1 MTKISKSVWERLRK
15 AGIIDTYDKDLRN
28 EQIRKSGPWK
38 LMSIAGIGV
47 RTGHALLKNAGWN
60 MPLAELE
67 KVYDRLHERTQ
78 FENVKA
84 KPRLKEE
91 KSKEKKTAAEA
102 PKKEEIIDKRERRY
116 IAFAMKTLPQ
126 FNELFSLVEKSGG
139 IPYDGRVYHKILH
152 LTIIPPQEI
161 FFRDVLAKIY
171 GISNYKLPSSFE
183 IVDTHKFPNNPKIMF
198 FGKLDIIFNLIK
210 TPHLTFAEFND
221 DAKCLEFYNANSAF
235 FNKFKGLKMEM
246 ESLAVIKKDY
256 GVEYAIPVTALVVET
271 KKFMPEQIK
280 IFLDFLGHK
289 NPIKYQVFKPSID
302 GKHQGSGRNTYV
314 GNAEEVVNLA
324 SMDNGK
330 GIICVAISEH
340 GNKQSEDL
348 SNITRILA
356 LTVDVDVKKDR
367 KISYVSS
374 REDHLHA
381 INVAYVVVRK
391 ELEKLGFKVG
401 IINDSGNGAHL
412 YVKVGINLP
421 EYVSKEDWMK
431 SEIYGKL
438 ATIENSLRNELKE
451 MNDQIVNIDFITKDV
466 VRRVKVPGTI
476 NKKDI
481 DQAEDRICRII
492 YKADDYAEESNNKA
506 FLAVQPTLEPVAQSA
521 EPNAQPLQESKAVMP
536 DSEISSI
543 FEKDNKLK
551 ALFDG
556 NIVKHGEDKPLEFK
570 DGKIYCKSRSEAE
583 NSLVSGLV
591 AHGIRNFDQM
601 NEIMMQAKIGKWQED
616 RNGAYRR
623 KTFEKALSFVK
634 TTKMRQPEELSDFE
648 KLRRTIQKIK
658 K

>member
-1 MTKISKSVWERLRK
+1 MPKLSRNIWERLRK
-15 AGIIDTYDKDLRN
+15 AGIIDTYDAELRN
-28 EQIRKSGPWK
+28 EQIRKAGPYK
-38 LMSIAGIGV
+38 LMSIRGIGV
-47 RTGHALLKNAGWN
+47 RSARLLLKNAGWD
-60 MPLAELE
+60 LSLE
-67 KVYDRLHERTQ
+67 YLKNIYDKLHNRTKY
-78 FENVKA
+78 EDVKA
-84 KPRLKEE
+84 KPKFKEE
-91 KSKEKKTAAEA
+91 KPKEKKTAPET
-102 PKKEEIIDKRERRY
+102 PKKEEAVDKRERRY
-116 IAFAMKTLPQ
+116 IAFAMKTMPQ
-126 FNELFSLVEKSGG
+126 FNELFSLVEKNGG
-139 IPYDGRVYHKILH
+139 IPYDGRVHHKMLH

-161 FFRDVLAKIY
+161 LFRDVLAKVY
-171 GISNYKLPSSFE
+171 GIINYKLPSSFE

-198 FGKLDIIFNLIK
+198 FGKLDSIFNLIK

-235 FNKFKGLKMEM
+235 FNKFKGLKMEI

-256 GVEYAIPVTALVVET
+256 GVEYAIPITALVAET

-280 IFLDFLGHK
+280 VFLDFLGHK
-289 NPIKYQVFKPSID
+289 NPIKYQVFKQSID

-324 SMDNGK
+324 SIDNGK

-340 GNKQSEDL
+340 GNKQTEDL

-367 KISYVSS
+367 KIMYVSS
-374 REDHLHA
+374 KEDHLHA
-381 INVAYVVVRK
+381 INVAFTTIRN
-391 ELEKLGFKVG
+391 ELQKMGFKVG
-401 IINDSGNGAHL
+401 MITDSGNGAHSF
-412 YVKVGINLP
+412 VKVGIDLP
-421 EYVSKEDWMK
+421 EYVSKEDWAK
-431 SEIYGKL
+431 SDIYGRL
-438 ATIENSLRNELKE
+438 VTIENVLRNKLKE

-466 VRRVKVPGTI
+466 VRRVKMPGTI
-476 NKKDI
+476 NKKDVN
-481 DQAEDRICRII
+481 QAEDRICRII

-506 FLAVQPTLEPVAQSA
+506 FLAVQPTLEPVSVA
-521 EPNAQPLQESKAVMP
+521 EKNGEPAQESQALMA
-536 DSEISSI
+536 DSEVSSI
-543 FEKDNKLK
+543 FEKDPKLK
-551 ALFDG
+551 ALFEG

-583 NSLVSGLV
+583 NSLVGGLV
-591 AHGIRNFDQM
+591 AHGIRNFEQI
-601 NEIMMQAKIGKWQED
+601 NGIMMQTKIGKWQED

-623 KTFEKALSFVK
+623 RTFEKALSFVK